1 MRPSGAVRSFGPM
14 HAPRRLLALSVLT
27 VALAA
32 GCGGDDGGDGGSAT
46 ADWANDVCEAVS
58 TWSESVRTT
67 AESLRS
73 GTPTP
78 DGLKDAVDEFRD
90 STQTLV
96 DDLKGLGKPDTEAG
110 DEAKEALDKLAD
122 DVDENV
128 QKLEDA
134 ADDASGVEGIV
145 AAATTISTT
154 LATMGQQLSS
164 TFSELEGLDAS
175 GELEDAFRD
184 ADSCDEIS
192 GEGS

>member
-1 MRPSGAVRSFGPM
+1 MPWTS
-14 HAPRRLLALSVLT
+14 
-27 VALAA
+27 
-32 GCGGDDGGDGGSAT
+32 SAT
-46 ADWANDVCEAVS
+46 RRRRWS
-58 TWSESVRTT
+58 TTSRAWE
-67 AESLRS
+67 
-73 GTPTP
+73 
-78 DGLKDAVDEFRD
+78 
-90 STQTLV
+90 Q
-96 DDLKGLGKPDTEAG
+96 PDTEAG

-134 ADDASGVEGIV
+134 AGDASGVEGIV